1 MRENHVKRSVM
12 RTLTSLVAALCTLWA
27 TAQQDPMY
35 TMYMWNMMAIQPGY
49 AGSADVLNVTALSRI
64 QWAGIDGAPVTHSLS
79 AHSPLNAKTLGVGG
93 SLVHDR
99 IGRTYTTSAY
109 GDIAYRMNVN
119 RNTRLALGL
128 NAGINHAV
136 VANTQVENTDPND
149 PTFRSDITG
158 RVCPNF
164 GFGAYLWSQHGYA
177 GIAVPKLLRN
187 YLGRASGADG
197 ISSRFM
203 QEATHVFI
211 TAGYVLPLGAVMFKP
226 AIMLQAT
233 EGAPLSGDISAN
245 FFLQDKFVLGAAY
258 RHGDSF
264 SGILG
269 MQATDQ
275 IREGY
280 AYDMGISVLN
290 RRAGG
295 AHEIMVS
302 YAPVFTRERVRS
314 PRYF

>member
-119 RNTRLALGL
+119 RNTQ
-128 NAGINHAV
+128 I
-136 VANTQVENTDPND
+136 
-149 PTFRSDITG
+149 
-158 RVCPNF
+158 
-164 GFGAYLWSQHGYA
+164 
-177 GIAVPKLLRN
+177 
-187 YLGRASGADG
+187 GRA
-197 ISSRFM
+197 
-203 QEATHVFI
+203 HV
-211 TAGYVLPLGAVMFKP
+211 
-226 AIMLQAT
+226 
-233 EGAPLSGDISAN
+233 
-245 FFLQDKFVLGAAY
+245 
-258 RHGDSF
+258 
-264 SGILG
+264 
-269 MQATDQ
+269 
-275 IREGY
+275 
-280 AYDMGISVLN
+280 
-290 RRAGG
+290 
-295 AHEIMVS
+295 
-302 YAPVFTRERVRS
+302 
-314 PRYF
+314 